1 MNDAI
6 AFDTHRYVKRLV
18 GCGFSQDQAETLAD
32 EQIALL
38 NSNLATKSDIARIEA
53 GIETFRQE
61 TKSDIKALRL
71 ATQSDIETFR
81 QETKSDIE
89 ALRLATQS
97 DIETLRQETK
107 SDIESLRLATKSDIA
122 RVEAGIETLRQETK
136 SDIESLRLAT
146 KSDIARVEAGIETLR
161 QETKSDMANLKADL
175 LKWGFAAMVAQ
186 TSVMAALF
194 ALFLGL
200 PAS

>member
-53 GIETFRQE
+53 G
-61 TKSDIKALRL
+61 
-71 ATQSDIETFR
+71 IETFR

-146 KSDIARVEAGIETLR
+146 KSDIETLRQETKSDNETLR

-200 PAS
+200 PGS